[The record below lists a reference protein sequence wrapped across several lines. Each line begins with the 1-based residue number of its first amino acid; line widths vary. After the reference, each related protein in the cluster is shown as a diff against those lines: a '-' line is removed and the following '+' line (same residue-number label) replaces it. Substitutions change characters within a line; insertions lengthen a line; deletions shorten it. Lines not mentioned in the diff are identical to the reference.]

1 MKGYEPLSWRLLCSL
16 GFLSS
21 ALIAYQI
28 VLMQV
33 LSITQWHHFA
43 YMVISLALL
52 GFGVSGTVLALFR
65 TFFTTRH
72 EVMLPMLMTITAGLM
87 ATVVRFSQHEF
98 IRFDSFLLFSEPTQL
113 AQLFITSFL
122 FMLPFFTSALAIGIA
137 FVCHAERIGMLY
149 SANLAGSGAGGLGV
163 IGLFWVLFPE
173 QLPAVIALVPLGASL
188 LLLDRRVPR
197 SLLCLIVLS
206 GGMVFLMLLN
216 PPALILSEFKAARK
230 ALEIPDSAVL
240 LRKNSPYGQIELI
253 TSPGLRYAPGLSL
266 AFTGEVPVINGVFLN
281 GDWIGPRLEM
291 EEHDTAKLLA
301 FTTKAVA
308 YAMGERLRVLVLDAG
323 TGADILLAIEK
334 GTGKVHAVEENA
346 ALLGVLLQGGDGLIP
361 HLQPTVELFIRGS
374 RPYIASAA
382 SRHSYELIMLPDIG
396 TFGGGSGI
404 GALEETYLMTVEA
417 LEQMW
422 NLLSPEGALL
432 VSCYRDYPSRNP
444 LRILASVVHVL
455 KSQGMDNP
463 REHIAAIS
471 GWASMS
477 FIVKK
482 SPISSREAGNIRRF
496 CAEMLF
502 DPLLL
507 PDIMPEERTRYNRLM
522 EEDLIVLFD
531 GILAPDRGALIR
543 GYEFDI
549 RPITDDRPY
558 FSQFLRFRSVPDIVQ
573 RYGRQGMPFLELGYV
588 ILVFTLVQIAVA
600 AVILI
605 LLPLFRIGW
614 KSERS
619 SRVLVYFG
627 CIGIGYMFVE
637 IVLISKFILY
647 FGNALYAASA
657 VISCMLIF
665 SGVGSLLTS
674 RVRTGGRGALSIL
687 TTIALMILLGSVVI
701 SPLLRET
708 MSFPVLVKGFLS
720 LLLMGPLAVLMGMP
734 FPLGLRAVAR
744 REEPLVPWAW
754 GINGCLSVI
763 SAPAA
768 TLIAVEFGFS
778 VVMWCAAG
786 VYAAALAVS
795 WLNRKY

>member
-1 MKGYEPLSWRLLCSL
+1 
-16 GFLSS
+16 
-21 ALIAYQI
+21 
-28 VLMQV
+28 
-33 LSITQWHHFA
+33 
-43 YMVISLALL
+43 
-52 GFGVSGTVLALFR
+52 
-65 TFFTTRH
+65 
-72 EVMLPMLMTITAGLM
+72 
-87 ATVVRFSQHEF
+87 
-98 IRFDSFLLFSEPTQL
+98 
-113 AQLFITSFL
+113 
-122 FMLPFFTSALAIGIA
+122 
-137 FVCHAERIGMLY
+137 
-149 SANLAGSGAGGLGV
+149 
-163 IGLFWVLFPE
+163 
-173 QLPAVIALVPLGASL
+173 
-188 LLLDRRVPR
+188 
-197 SLLCLIVLS
+197 LIVLS
-206 GGMVFLMLLN
+206 GGIVFLMLLN

-230 ALEIPDSAVL
+230 VLEIPDSAVL

-266 AFTGEVPVINGVFLN
+266 AFTGEVPVIDGVFLN

-291 EEHDTAKLLA
+291 EEHDTAELLA
-301 FTTKAVA
+301 FTTKAAA

-334 GTGKVHAVEENA
+334 DSEEIHAVEENA
-346 ALLGVLLQGGDGLIP
+346 ALLGALLQGGEGDGLIP
-361 HLQPTVELFIRGS
+361 HLQPTVELFISGS

-382 SRHSYELIMLPDIG
+382 SMHSYELIMLPDIG

-444 LRILASVVHVL
+444 LRILASAVHVL
-455 KSQGMDNP
+455 ESQGVDNP
-463 REHIAAIS
+463 REHIAAIR
-471 GWASMS
+471 GWSNMS

-482 SPISSREAGNIRRF
+482 TPISSREAGNIRRF

-507 PDIMPEERTRYNRLM
+507 PDITPEERTRYNRLM

-558 FSQFLRFRSVPDIVQ
+558 FSQFLRLKSVPDIIQ
-573 RYGRQGMPFLELGYV
+573 RYGRQGVPFFELGYV
-588 ILVFTLVQIAVA
+588 ILVLTLVQIAVA

-605 LLPLFRIGW
+605 LLPLLRIGW
-614 KSERS
+614 KAERS
-619 SRVLVYFG
+619 SWVLVYFG

-674 RVRTGGRGALSIL
+674 RVRTGDRVRLTIL
-687 TTIALMILLGSVVI
+687 ATIVLMILLGSVVI
-701 SPLLRET
+701 STLLRET
-708 MSFPVLVKGFLS
+708 MSFPVLAKGFLS